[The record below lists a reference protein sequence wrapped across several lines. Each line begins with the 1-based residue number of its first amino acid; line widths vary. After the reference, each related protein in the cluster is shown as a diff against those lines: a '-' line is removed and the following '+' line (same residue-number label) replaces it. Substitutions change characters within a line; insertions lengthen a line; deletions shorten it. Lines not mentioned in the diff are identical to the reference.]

1 MITQEHEHMRT
12 IEEYTKKHNVNMI
25 ALGSV
30 LDRAMSRDMT
40 KEKYIEDIAINLKLF
55 LYDMHSIHEN
65 MVEDMSLLWEMKDK
79 TDDKRDTA

>member
-65 MVEDMSLLWEMKDK
+65 MVEGMELLWEIKDK